1 MCVRSVEVLWFR
13 LLAVR
18 SVRVVGIVH
27 VSEKW
32 WQAHRKPPLGVFRV
46 VMAYATS
53 GSHPR
58 RGQLLKLSNTG
69 ARLNGCYSK
78 AHALVLELIYY
89 KQNQKTSGV
98 KL

>member
-1 MCVRSVEVLWFR
+1 MEVLWFR

-18 SVRVVGIVH
+18 SVRVVDIVH
-27 VSEKW
+27 ASEKQ
-32 WQAHRKPPLGVFRV
+32 WQARRRPPLGVFCV
-46 VMAYATS
+46 VVAYAIS
-53 GSHPR
+53 DSHPR
-58 RGQLLKLSNTG
+58 RGQLLELSNTG